1 MKWTWGIVMAEA
13 AGKPQRLVALFSRWA
28 VALFGA
34 AALAGCQTVVPRGP
48 AEPLD
53 RPAPVRQAPVQ
64 APRVDA
70 GIPQDTLRQRVALLV
85 PLTGANAGVGQS
97 IANATQLAVLD
108 TKSDRIRITSY
119 DTNQGAANAAQRAL
133 ADGNRLIL
141 GPLLS
146 EDVRTV
152 APIARRAGV
161 PLISFSN
168 DASVAGN
175 GTYVLGYAPAQSI
188 ERIVDYARG
197 RGIAEFAA
205 LVPNGL
211 YGDRASTALLRAVED
226 AGGQVVSL
234 QTYDRAAG
242 SLSAAITRMA
252 RNSPYR
258 AVLIADSGAT
268 AAVAVPIIRKNGGQ
282 AAQILGTDLWN
293 SDSAVASAPA
303 LNGAWFA
310 SVSDGLYR
318 QYAAKYRARFGT
330 APYRL
335 SSLGYDAVLLTVRI
349 MREWPIGTPF
359 PQDRLGDRGGFA
371 GIDGA
376 FRFSAE
382 GVAERALE
390 VQEIRSGTIAV
401 ISPAPTGFG
410 K

>member
-1 MKWTWGIVMAEA
+1 MAEA
-13 AGKPQRLVALFSRWA
+13 AGKPQRLLTLLRRLVLVVA
-28 VALFGA
+28 GG

-48 AEPLD
+48 GGAGDAP
-53 RPAPVRQAPVQ
+53 PPVRQAPVQ
-64 APRVDA
+64 PPRIES
-70 GIPQDTLRQRVALLV
+70 GIPQDTQRQRVALLV

-108 TKSDRIRITSY
+108 TRSDRIRITTY
-119 DTNQGAANAAQRAL
+119 DTNQGAAVAAQRAV
-133 ADGNRLIL
+133 ADGSRLIL
-141 GPLLS
+141 GPLLA
-146 EDVRTV
+146 EDVRAV
-152 APIARRAGV
+152 APVARRAGV
-161 PLISFSN
+161 PLIAFSN
-168 DASVAGN
+168 DASVAGG

-188 ERIVDYARG
+188 ARVVSYARSRGIVD
-197 RGIAEFAA
+197 FAA

-211 YGDRASTALLRAVED
+211 YGDRASTALLRSVED

-234 QTYDRAAG
+234 QAYDRVPG
-242 SLSAAITRMA
+242 SLTAAITRMA
-252 RNSPYR
+252 KNSPYQ
-258 AVLIADSGAT
+258 AVLIADSGGIAAT
-268 AAVAVPIIRKNGGQ
+268 AVPIIRKNGGQ
-282 AAQILGTDLWN
+282 GAQVLGTDLWN
-293 SDSAVASAPA
+293 SDNSVAAAPA
-303 LNGAWFA
+303 LSGAWFA

-349 MREWPIGTPF
+349 MRDWALGTPF

-376 FRFSAE
+376 FRFGPD

-390 VQEIRSGTIAV
+390 VQELRGGTAVTVSAAPSGFT
-401 ISPAPTGFG
+401 